1 MQRLKELREKFGL
14 TQKQLGHI
22 LGFAESTISL
32 YESGG
37 RRPDGDKLVRL
48 ASYFHVTV
56 DYLLG
61 CEEVS
66 NEAQSSEIKENQ
78 PTAEGSE
85 LDPELISLMEDL
97 PQEDFQRVKD
107 FVAGL
112 KAARKEP
119 PSPPS

>member
-1 MQRLKELREKFGL
+1 MQSLKELRKKSGL
-14 TQKQLGHI
+14 TQKSLGNI
-22 LGFAESTISL
+22 IGVAESTISL
-32 YESGG
+32 YESGK
-37 RRPDGDKLVRL
+37 RQPDKDTLVKL

-61 CEEVS
+61 REE
-66 NEAQSSEIKENQ
+66 EAKGTQSLEIKENQ
-78 PTAEGSE
+78 PAAEGSE

-112 KAARKEP
+112 KAAREEP
-119 PSPPS
+119 ASRHP